1 MTHPDSLPSNTPHGR
16 VRAFSLLEMAVV
28 LVLLSLAVSMAVSG
42 LNALSGAHLR
52 EEAGVLAGVVRDTYA
67 RTALR
72 GTSMRIVFNLD
83 DDTYHIEQAA
93 VVARLHKERREP
105 DQKGTVAIDAV
116 DQRLDHIEATT
127 TDEQDRARLDL
138 LSPPPFQPVDGEEG
152 QPRAVKGDL
161 HIKSVWTEDLDD
173 RVTAGQAAL
182 YFFPGGET
190 EQAHITLTDDEAG
203 ENTLTLDV
211 DPLTGEVAITDEE
224 PRVPE
229 EEDD

>member
-1 MTHPDSLPSNTPHGR
+1 MNHHRHPLSRNAHTA

-52 EEAGVLAGVVRDTYA
+52 EEAGVLSGVVRDTYA

-83 DDTYHIEQAA
+83 EDTYRIEEAQ

-105 DQKGTVAIDAV
+105 DRKGAVALDAV
-116 DQRLDHIEATT
+116 DQRLEHIDATT
-127 TDEQDRARLDL
+127 TDEQDRARLEL
-138 LSPPPFQPVDGEEG
+138 LAPPPFQPVDGEEG
-152 QPRAVKGDL
+152 QPHPL
-161 HIKSVWTEDLDD
+161 HSGLHLKSVWTEDLDD
-173 RVTAGQAAL
+173 RVTAGEAAL

-190 EQAHITLTDDEAG
+190 EQAHITLTDDETG
-203 ENTLTLDV
+203 DNTLTLEV